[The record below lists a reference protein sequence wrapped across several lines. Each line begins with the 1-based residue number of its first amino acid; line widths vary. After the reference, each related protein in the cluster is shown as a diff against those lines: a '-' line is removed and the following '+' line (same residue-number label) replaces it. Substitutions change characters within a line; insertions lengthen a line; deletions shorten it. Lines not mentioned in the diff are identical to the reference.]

1 MYYVLLSLKIKT
13 FFFCERSS
21 QEKKFSQKWKE
32 KKKISRGNE
41 EKKSE
46 MQQFY
51 I

>member
-13 FFFCERSS
+13 FFFARDLH
-21 QEKKFSQKWKE
+21 KKKNSAKNGK

>member
-13 FFFCERSS
+13 FFFLREIFTRKKIQPKMER
-21 QEKKFSQKWKE
+21 